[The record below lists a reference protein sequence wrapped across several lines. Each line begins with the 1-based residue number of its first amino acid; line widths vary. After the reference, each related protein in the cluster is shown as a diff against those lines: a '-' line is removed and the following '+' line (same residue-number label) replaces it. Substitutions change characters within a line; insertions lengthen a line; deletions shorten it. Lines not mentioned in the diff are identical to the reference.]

1 MDAVLDFIQE
11 WGPEV
16 VVAIVI
22 LIVARIL
29 IRILVRIVGSALDKR
44 QVDPAASKFL
54 GSVVTAILWVTV
66 FITVLQ
72 VFGVP
77 TTSFIAVIGALGL
90 AIGLALQD
98 QISNFAAGV
107 MILVFKPFVADEFV
121 EVAGVSGTVLSVEI
135 VATTLLTPDNK
146 RVTVPNAEVLSG
158 PVTNYSREDRRRV
171 DLVFGIGYDDDLRLA
186 KELLEDMA
194 AGDERVLDDPAPAF
208 PVLALGAS
216 SVDIG
221 ARLWV
226 ATDDYWPVF
235 FDWTEH
241 VKLAF
246 DANGISIPYP
256 QTDVHLVPVETDESP
271 ILPPGASPDEVTDVD
286 EVDEGDGVDGLTA
299 DGG

>member
-1 MDAVLDFIQE
+1 MDGVLDFIRE

-29 IRILVRIVGSALDKR
+29 IRVLVRVLGSALDKR
-44 QVDPAASKFL
+44 QVEPAATRFL
-54 GSVVTAILWVTV
+54 GSVVTAILWVAV

-77 TTSFIAVIGALGL
+77 TTSFIAIVGALGL

-107 MILVFKPFVADEFV
+107 MILVFKPFVAGEFV
-121 EVAGVSGTVLSVEI
+121 EAAGVSGTVLSVEV

-146 RVTVPNAEVLSG
+146 RVTVPNSQVMAA

-186 KELLEDMA
+186 KELLEGMA
-194 AGDERVLDDPAPAF
+194 ADDERVLDDPEPAF

-226 ATDDYWPVF
+226 TTDDYWPVF
-235 FDWTEH
+235 FDWTER

-256 QTDVHLVPVETDESP
+256 QTDVHLVPVETDEPP
-271 ILPPGASPDEVTDVD
+271 ILPPGAGTDDADVD
-286 EVDEGDGVDGLTA
+286 EADDGDGIDGLTA